1 MQLTNMA
8 RTKLTE
14 YAAKTILSRKGLSAS
29 WLGMS
34 AHASTTAKEI
44 KAIFKDSSL
53 VVKVDQGIKQRGKK
67 GLMQVGVTPTQAI
80 TFIKSHPEFDSFLI
94 EKVVPHASDTEHYL
108 SLERV
113 REGFVLLHTHQGGI
127 EIEEAWSSVARYIIP
142 SDLARI
148 PASLH
153 SFVQPLMEIMNAYDW
168 SFIEINPLVVDTGS
182 FHILDAAVL
191 FDDTAP
197 IAQSDEVMSH
207 GIVRTQNKHPAEQC
221 IADLQ
226 RNTAS
231 SLKLTILNPDG
242 ALWMLLSGGGA
253 SLVLAD
259 EVADAGYGSQLG
271 NYGEYSGNPRREDV
285 EIYTRTIVEALIQ
298 SKAPHKALIIAGG
311 VANFTDIHAT
321 LLGVIDG
328 IRPFTQKLNENKVSI
343 LVRRGGPNQKK
354 GLELIEKFFSDHHIN
369 NEVSDQSLPI
379 TDIVHHALK
388 TITHP

>member
-1 MQLTNMA
+1 MA

-14 YAAKTILSRKGLSAS
+14 YAAKTILAREGLYPS

-34 AHASTTAKEI
+34 ANIDTTAKDI
-44 KAIFKDSSL
+44 KAVFEDSPL

-67 GLMQVGVTPTQAI
+67 GLMQVGVTPTQAV

-94 EKVVPHASDTEHYL
+94 EKIVPHAPSAEHYV

-127 EIEEAWSSVARYIIP
+127 EIEEAWSTVSRYVLP
-142 SDLARI
+142 HDLARV
-148 PASLH
+148 PSALH
-153 SFVQPLMEIMNAYDW
+153 SFLHSLIKIVNTYDW

-197 IAQSDEVMSH
+197 VAQSDAVMAH
-207 GIVRTQNKHPAEQC
+207 GLVKTQNKYIAEQR

-328 IRPFTQKLNENKVSI
+328 IRPFTQKLNESKVSV

-354 GLELIEKFFSDHHIN
+354 GLELIEKFLADHHIN
-369 NEVSDQSLPI
+369 HEVSDQSLPL

>member
-1 MQLTNMA
+1 MA

-14 YAAKTILSRKGLSAS
+14 YAAKTILSRKGLSPS

-34 AHASTTAKEI
+34 AHANSTVKEI
-44 KAIFKDSSL
+44 KATFKDTPL

-67 GLMQVGVTPTQAI
+67 GLMQVGVTATQAMA
-80 TFIKSHPEFDSFLI
+80 FIKSHSEFDTFLI
-94 EKVVPHASDTEHYL
+94 EKVVPHEPDTEHYL

-113 REGFVLLHTHQGGI
+113 REGFLLLHTHQGGI
-127 EIEEAWSSVARYIIP
+127 EIEEAWSSVSRYVLP
-142 SDLARI
+142 SDLARV
-148 PASLH
+148 PSALH
-153 SFVQPLMEIMNAYDW
+153 SFVHSLMEIMNTHDW
-168 SFIEINPLVVDTGS
+168 SFIEINPLVVDKGS

-197 IAQSDEVMSH
+197 IAQSDEVMAR
-207 GIVRTQNKHPAEQC
+207 GFVKVTNKHPAEQR

-231 SLKLTILNPDG
+231 SLKLTVLNPDG

-285 EIYTRTIVEALIQ
+285 EIYTRTIVEALLK
-298 SKAPHKALIIAGG
+298 SSAPRKALIIAGG

-328 IRPFTQKLNENKVSI
+328 IRPFTQKLNENRVSI

-354 GLELIEKFFSDHHIN
+354 GLELTERFLTDHHIYHK
-369 NEVSDQSLPI
+369 VSDQS
-379 TDIVHHALK
+379 
-388 TITHP
+388 